1 MKKRYFL
8 RSLIAAGFIG
18 SPNSGS
24 ATLPDLTDGPD
35 TSEKKLFDTLR
46 LNHIYTLAAH
56 RSHSSHG
63 SHRSSS
69 GGSYTRRKPA
79 VRSVPLYTPPA
90 VTSRRRSNSS
100 SGSRNLNTTPRV
112 SILPATPAITKPKR
126 LPGHTEK
133 FKAIVKEV
141 QFALMAFGYYNGAI
155 DGFLGPESKSAL
167 AKFQADSGMKVTGTI
182 NKEVLDVFGIRAK

>member
-1 MKKRYFL
+1 MKKRYLL
-8 RSLIAAGFIG
+8 RSLLAAGFIG

-24 ATLPDLTDGPD
+24 AKLPELTDGPD

-90 VTSRRRSNSS
+90 VTSRQRSS
-100 SGSRNLNTTPRV
+100 SRNLNTTPKA
-112 SILPATPAITKPKR
+112 SILPATPAITKPKT

-133 FKAIVKEV
+133 FKAIVREV
-141 QFALMAFGYYNGAI
+141 QFALMAFGYYNGTV